1 MSQKLLFLASSPF
14 KEFHVIFFSSLYLFL
29 MYLRNREVFP
39 IGQIIYVSVMQ
50 KISENKKHI
59 WMSKSNIPT

>member
-14 KEFHVIFFSSLYLFL
+14 KEFLFSSLYLFL

-39 IGQIIYVSVMQ
+39 IGQIKYVSVMQ

-59 WMSKSNIPT
+59 